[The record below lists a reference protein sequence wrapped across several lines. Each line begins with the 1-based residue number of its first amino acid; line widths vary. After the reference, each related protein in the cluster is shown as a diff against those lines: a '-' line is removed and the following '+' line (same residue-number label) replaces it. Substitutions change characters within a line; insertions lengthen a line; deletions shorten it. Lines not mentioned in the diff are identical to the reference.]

1 MIPENP
7 DQTAR
12 YWVIGG
18 KHIDMTFQHRCWS
31 EVEGPFSSRCDA
43 ESMWRKLSFLHT
55 HDARVRY
62 TIVRDAEVARA
73 A

>member
-1 MIPENP
+1 MRGNP
-7 DQTAR
+7 NLIAR

-31 EVEGPFSSRCDA
+31 EVEGPFNTRHDA
-43 ESMWRKLSFLHT
+43 EAMWRKLSFLHT